1 MTSNQGFVTEQA
13 HYDHLSSVFEFVTPP
28 KNSGGGSDFLVVHKG
43 IQASFESKTSNTDIF
58 DAGVLGTFSNG
69 QIYDSSAFL
78 LNPHV
83 NQLQNLIKDNLDK
96 VQDYL
101 NEVGATTFPHTI
113 PVEDYERAKAQ
124 KKLIHLMTD
133 KPLPGIIEASFL
145 QTYNRF
151 VKANYIVIGE
161 AVYCISHAPEL
172 DPLKLLDKGAAILDD
187 SCINK
192 VSIRSARSGTRKGR
206 STVAL
211 RTQFRLHKQLPLTRV
226 TLKDL
231 APPV

>member
-1 MTSNQGFVTEQA
+1 MSNQGFVTEQA
-13 HYDHLSSVFEFVTPP
+13 HYDHLSQVFEFVTPP

-43 IQASFESKTSNTDIF
+43 LQASFESKTSNTDIY
-58 DAGVLGTFSNG
+58 DAGVLGTFANG
-69 QIYDSSAFL
+69 MIYDSSSFL

-83 NQLQNLIKDNLDK
+83 TQLQNLIQANLDK

-101 NEVGATTFPHTI
+101 KEVGMSTFPHTI

-124 KKLIHLMTD
+124 KKLVHLMTD
-133 KPLPGIIEASFL
+133 EPLSGIIEASFL
-145 QTYNRF
+145 QTYNKF
-151 VKANYIVIGE
+151 VKANYVVI
-161 AVYCISHAPEL
+161 ADRVYCVSRAPEL
-172 DPLKLLDKGAAILDD
+172 DPLKLLEKGAAVLDD

-211 RTQFRLHKQLPLTRV
+211 RTQFRLHKDLPETKV
-226 TLKDL
+226 TLQDVV
-231 APPV
+231 PPNR

>member
-1 MTSNQGFVTEQA
+1 MSNQGFVTEQA

-43 IQASFESKTSNTDIF
+43 IQATFESKTSNTDIF
-58 DAGVLGTFSNG
+58 DAGVLGAFSNG

-78 LNPHV
+78 LNPHIT
-83 NQLQNLIKDNLDK
+83 QLQNLLKQNLNV

-101 NEVGATTFPHTI
+101 DCVGANTFPHTI
-113 PVEDYERAKAQ
+113 AIADYEQAKAQ

-133 KPLPGIIEASFL
+133 QPLAGIIEASFL
-145 QTYNRF
+145 QTYNKF
-151 VKANYIVIGE
+151 VKANYVVIGDS
-161 AVYCISHAPEL
+161 VYCVSKAPEL
-172 DPLKLLDKGAAILDD
+172 DPLKLLDKGAAVLDD

-192 VSIRSARSGTRKGR
+192 VSIRSARSGTRNGR

-211 RTQFRLHKQLPLTRV
+211 RTQFRLYKNLPETQV
-226 TLKDL
+226 TLQDVV
-231 APPV
+231 PPKR